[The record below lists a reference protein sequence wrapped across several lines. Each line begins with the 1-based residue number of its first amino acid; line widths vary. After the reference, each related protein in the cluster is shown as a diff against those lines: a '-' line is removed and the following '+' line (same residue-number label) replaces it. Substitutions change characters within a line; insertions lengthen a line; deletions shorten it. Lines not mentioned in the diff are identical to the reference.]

1 MFSTSRKIIALVLLA
16 LLIGA
21 CSTAPAA
28 TTVPLDPVA
37 TIAAQPTSQSA
48 TAEPT
53 QPSVP
58 TATVAPTETPAP
70 TATSAPLVGATCL
83 IGTWKIADMSDY
95 FASVMSQADNIA
107 AIVGQNGRLLY
118 TFTADGQ
125 ASVKAEEF
133 QEIIELTTQGL
144 KLEMILTVNG
154 EAASTYTSTPDTFTF
169 ADTDNSAFKLSATLN
184 GQEMFSDTTPD
195 EMAAAFGVSNDPK
208 YNTSIYEC
216 AGDTLKITPPVQK
229 ARAIVFQRDTP

>member
-1 MFSTSRKIIALVLLA
+1 MFSTSRKIMALVLLA

-28 TTVPLDPVA
+28 TTAPLDPVA
-37 TIAAQPTSQSA
+37 TIAPQPTSQSA

-53 QPSVP
+53 NPSVP
-58 TATVAPTETPAP
+58 TATVAPTEPPAP
-70 TATSAPLVGATCL
+70 TATAAPVTGATCL
-83 IGTWKIADMSDY
+83 VGTWKIADMSDY

-125 ASVKAEEF
+125 ATVKAEAF

-144 KLEMILTVNG
+144 KLEMVLTVNG
-154 EAASTYTSTPDTFTF
+154 EASSTYTSTSDTFTF
-169 ADTDNSAFKLSATLN
+169 ANTDNNQFKLSATLN

-208 YNTSIYEC
+208 YNTSAYEC
-216 AGDTLKITPPVQK
+216 DGDTLKITPPVQN

>member
-1 MFSTSRKIIALVLLA
+1 MFSSTQKMIVLVLLA
-16 LLIGA
+16 VFIGA
-21 CSTAPAA
+21 CSNAPAA
-28 TTVPLDPVA
+28 TTAPLVPAATVA
-37 TIAAQPTSQSA
+37 ASPASQSA
-48 TAEPT
+48 IAEPT
-53 QPSVP
+53 LPP
-58 TATVAPTETPAP
+58 TPALPTAPTEPPAP
-70 TATSAPLVGATCL
+70 TATAAPVTGATCL

-125 ASVKAEEF
+125 ATVKAEAF

-154 EAASTYTSTPDTFTF
+154 EATSTYTSTPDTFTF
-169 ADTDNSAFKLSATLN
+169 ANADNSAFKLSATLN

-208 YNTSIYEC
+208 YNTSTYEC
-216 AGDTLKITPPVQK
+216 DGDTLKITPPVQN

>member
-1 MFSTSRKIIALVLLA
+1 MFSTSHKIMALVLLA

-21 CSTAPAA
+21 CSTAPSA
-28 TTVPLDPVA
+28 TTVPLVPVA

-48 TAEPT
+48 IAEPT
-53 QPSVP
+53 NPSVP

-70 TATSAPLVGATCL
+70 TATPAPLIGATCL
-83 IGTWKIADMSDY
+83 VGTWKIADMSDY

-107 AIVGQNGRLLY
+107 SIVGTNGRMLY
-118 TFTADGQ
+118 TFTADGR
-125 ASVKAEEF
+125 ASVQAEKF

-154 EAASTYTSTPDTFTF
+154 EATSTYTGTPDTFTF
-169 ADTDNSAFKLSATLN
+169 ANADNSAFKLSATLN

-208 YNTSIYEC
+208 YNTSVYEC
-216 AGDTLKITPPVQK
+216 AGDTLKITPPVQN
-229 ARAIVFQRDTP
+229 ARAIVFQRDIP